1 MVKELRER
9 TGAGIKEC
17 KDTLLQT
24 DGNMDQAVAL
34 LREKGIEAAV
44 KKQSREAR
52 EGRIDVYIHTGSK
65 LAAMVEMNCETDFV
79 ARTDDFM
86 ALTREIAMHIA
97 ATNPTY
103 LAVEDVPAD
112 VITQSGIPAEQF
124 YEQHVLMAQPFVK
137 DGTITIE
144 DKIKE
149 SIARIGENI
158 LVRRFARFEVG
169 D

>member
-1 MVKELRER
+1 
-9 TGAGIKEC
+9 
-17 KDTLLQT
+17 
-24 DGNMDQAVAL
+24 
-34 LREKGIEAAV
+34 
-44 KKQSREAR
+44 
-52 EGRIDVYIHTGSK
+52 
-65 LAAMVEMNCETDFV
+65 
-79 ARTDDFM
+79 
-86 ALTREIAMHIA
+86 MHIA